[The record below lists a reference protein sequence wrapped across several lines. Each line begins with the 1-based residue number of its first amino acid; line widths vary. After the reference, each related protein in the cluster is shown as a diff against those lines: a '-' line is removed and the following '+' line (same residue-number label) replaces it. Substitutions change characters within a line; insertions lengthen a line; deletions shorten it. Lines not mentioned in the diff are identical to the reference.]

1 MCARRA
7 PAPDPAKAVAPRWL
21 ARSQTLAPRE
31 RSQASVSLADGHGH
45 RFVGIKDELTRA
57 QLFIVMVVGVGV
69 EPRVPA
75 PHLTPDRDQEGSRE
89 GGEDLA
95 PRRSAACGGESE
107 GGAYFCTNSRSSN
120 PGMTTSMKELTSST
134 LYLNGRGIGHEHRGA
149 WRAQHRS
156 SVHRYLFGLV
166 AFALQSRFANSVIQ
180 IGRP

>member
-1 MCARRA
+1 M
-7 PAPDPAKAVAPRWL
+7 
-21 ARSQTLAPRE
+21 APRE

-45 RFVGIKDELTRA
+45 RFVGIKDELTR
-57 QLFIVMVVGVGV
+57 
-69 EPRVPA
+69 
-75 PHLTPDRDQEGSRE
+75 RDQEGSRE

-95 PRRSAACGGESE
+95 PRRRAACGGESE